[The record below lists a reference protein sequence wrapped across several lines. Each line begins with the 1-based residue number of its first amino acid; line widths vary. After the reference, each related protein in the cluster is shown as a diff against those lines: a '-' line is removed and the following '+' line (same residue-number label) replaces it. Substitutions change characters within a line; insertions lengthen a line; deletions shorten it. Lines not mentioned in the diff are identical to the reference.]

1 MMAVVGRGGAGLLR
15 VQYVHLPNFDVAS
28 DAFVTLRDLLTRN
41 KTVAS
46 DVSERRMLCCD
57 GCFVCYAGCE
67 RTTKRR
73 VLG

>member
-1 MMAVVGRGGAGLLR
+1 MPR

-46 DVSERRMLCCD
+46 DVRETQDRDRQTREV
-57 GCFVCYAGCE
+57 FVHTVQYVKYVHDVCNSSSIYA
-67 RTTKRR
+67 
-73 VLG
+73 